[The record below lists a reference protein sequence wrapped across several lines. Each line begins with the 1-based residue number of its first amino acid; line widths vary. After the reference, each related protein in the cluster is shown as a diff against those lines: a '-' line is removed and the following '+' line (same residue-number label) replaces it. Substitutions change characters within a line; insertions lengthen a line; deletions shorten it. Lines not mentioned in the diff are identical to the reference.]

1 MHLKVCKPEETMEA
15 QLEHCGREMEELVQ
29 ALAQYR
35 NIPDMKHRAEVMF
48 EAMDTITCL
57 RTFIAMEFSKAEIEA
72 GIEFINNKNY
82 ARHYLLEQGE
92 DD

>member
-1 MHLKVCKPEETMEA
+1 MHLKVCKPEKTMEK
-15 QLEHCGREMEELVQ
+15 QLEHCGKELEELVQ
-29 ALAQYR
+29 ALAMYR
-35 NIPDMKHRAEVMF
+35 NNPDMKHRAEVMF

-57 RTFIAMEFSKAEIEA
+57 WTFIAMEFSKAEIEV

-82 ARHYLLEQGE
+82 VRHYLLEQGE

>member
-1 MHLKVCKPEETMEA
+1 MHLKVCKPEETMEK
-15 QLEHCGREMEELVQ
+15 QLEHCGKELEELVQ
-29 ALAQYR
+29 ALAMYR
-35 NIPDMKHRAEVMF
+35 NNPDMKHRAEVMF

-57 RTFIAMEFSKAEIEA
+57 WTFIAMEFSKAEIEA

-82 ARHYLLEQGE
+82 VRHYLPDQGE

>member
-35 NIPDMKHRAEVMF
+35 NNPDM
-48 EAMDTITCL
+48 
-57 RTFIAMEFSKAEIEA
+57 
-72 GIEFINNKNY
+72 
-82 ARHYLLEQGE
+82 
-92 DD
+92 